1 MRDVSRQPATVAL
14 ALLAGMTGLIAL
26 ILKLATLMLYALGL
40 LLTLGALILA
50 IRSRPPAG
58 GGASPI
64 VGWALFVLGGMVV
77 GSLIAVWLR

>member
-1 MRDVSRQPATVAL
+1 
-14 ALLAGMTGLIAL
+14 MTGLIAL